1 VEYTFNGST
10 TRLNA
15 GNSKEYQVEAYTP
28 QPRDISIISVPNEE
42 VMKIKMETMLSGE
55 EYIFTNAKKLDLEVE
70 NTLNYE
76 ITLMADNYI
85 EISSSSPLDS
95 KTRLKVPAQSKIKS
109 GGTTSYYIYTDTPKF
124 TIAPPSGYYP
134 TIEWNITDNTMHV
147 TIK

>member
-10 TRLNA
+10 ARLIS
-15 GNSKEYQVEAYTP
+15 GNSKEYQIEAYTP
-28 QPRDISIISVPNEE
+28 GPKDISIISVPNEE

-85 EISSSSPLDS
+85 DDNSG
-95 KTRLKVPAQSKIKS
+95 KTRLLVPAQSNTTT
-109 GGTTSYYIYTDTPKF
+109 GTIYTDTPKF